1 MEDMINVFDTQDGN
15 APISFAADKEQPA
28 AETTHKSSAGQPVH
42 RPAIDFGPVED
53 KTHGLI
59 KVVGVGDGGCNA
71 VRNMYDEGIVDVN
84 FAVCNTDSKSL
95 SRSPIPV
102 KLPIGSLGAGGNPEE
117 GRKAAQSHLEEIK
130 QLFTDGTQMVFVTA
144 GMGGGTGTGAAPVV
158 AGVAKS
164 MGLLTIGIVTIPFY
178 FEKKRKIVKALKG
191 VEEMRKNVDAILI
204 VNNERICD
212 IYADSDITVK
222 ESFRRADQILCNA
235 TKSIS
240 ELITIEGDIN
250 LDFKDVES
258 TMRSG
263 GGAIMAMGRAS
274 GERRVEKAIVDAL
287 DSPLLYGNDISKAK
301 RILFNIYTSEKSPLH
316 VNEMNE
322 IDAFMDALNPDID
335 VIWGVSE
342 DNTLEDDAKVTILA
356 TGFDDGFGSKLYNEE
371 SRSHE
376 EEYYSALIAKLY
388 KPLKKNNWMFL
399 SQAKQPVGE
408 QPDADQSVGEQ
419 PCSER
424 LDTERLSAGQPAVE
438 QPVAGHEATTGTNT
452 FSSSSAA
459 TASDDIYNNVD
470 EEAKEDK
477 NDKANTYNK
486 EGDAHD
492 SSSSTAPSDETN
504 VSENNPSTNTE
515 QTNGSA
521 YAASA
526 DGSAHGASANG
537 SAFAASA
544 DGSVHG
550 ASSHDNEP
558 PSAAQSSTSNADVA
572 DRQRTTWGKSLLG
585 KLKQRL
591 EDMGLLEDMN
601 NPTE

>member
-28 AETTHKSSAGQPVH
+28 AETTHKPVAEQPVH

-59 KVVGVGDGGCNA
+59 KVVGVGGGGCNA

-376 EEYYSALIAKLY
+376 EEYYSALISKLY

-408 QPDADQSVGEQ
+408 QPDAEQ
-419 PCSER
+419 P
-424 LDTERLSAGQPAVE
+424 SAGL
-438 QPVAGHEATTGTNT
+438 EATSEPNI
-452 FSSSSAA
+452 FVSSPTA
-459 TASDDIYNNVD
+459 TASDNIYNNVG
-470 EEAKEDK
+470 EEDQEDK
-477 NDKANTYNK
+477 NDKANNYNK
-486 EGDAHD
+486 EGEASD
-492 SSSSTAPSDETN
+492 SSSSAAPSAETN
-504 VSENNPSTNTE
+504 VPENATSTNTE
-515 QTNGSA
+515 QTNGSTR
-521 YAASA
+521 AASA
-526 DGSAHGASANG
+526 GGSAHAASTNGLDNAASANDDDF
-537 SAFAASA
+537 S
-544 DGSVHG
+544 
-550 ASSHDNEP
+550 
-558 PSAAQSSTSNADVA
+558 SAAQSSASNADVA
-572 DRQRTTWGKSLLG
+572 DRQRPTWGKSLLG

>member
-15 APISFAADKEQPA
+15 APISFAADKEQSAADTTHKPA
-28 AETTHKSSAGQPVH
+28 AEQSVH

-59 KVVGVGDGGCNA
+59 KVVGVGGGGCNA

-388 KPLKKNNWMFL
+388 KPLKKNNWIFL

-408 QPDADQSVGEQ
+408 QPDAEQS
-419 PCSER
+419 
-424 LDTERLSAGQPAVE
+424 SAGL
-438 QPVAGHEATTGTNT
+438 EATSEPNI
-452 FSSSSAA
+452 FVSSPTA
-459 TASDDIYNNVD
+459 TASDDIYNNVG
-470 EEAKEDK
+470 EEDQEDK
-477 NDKANTYNK
+477 NDKANTHNK
-486 EGDAHD
+486 EGEASA
-492 SSSSTAPSDETN
+492 SSSSAAPSAETN
-504 VSENNPSTNTE
+504 VPENATSTNTE
-515 QTNGSA
+515 QTDGSTRG
-521 YAASA
+521 ASA
-526 DGSAHGASANG
+526 DGSAHAASTNGLDNAASANDDDL
-537 SAFAASA
+537 S
-544 DGSVHG
+544 
-550 ASSHDNEP
+550 
-558 PSAAQSSTSNADVA
+558 SAAQSSTSNADVEN
-572 DRQRTTWGKSLLG
+572 RQRPTWGKSLLG

>member
-1 MEDMINVFDTQDGN
+1 MINVFDTQDGN

-28 AETTHKSSAGQPVH
+28 AETTHKPAAEQPVH

-59 KVVGVGDGGCNA
+59 KVVGVGGGGCNA

-376 EEYYSALIAKLY
+376 EEYYSALISKLY

-408 QPDADQSVGEQ
+408 QPDAEQ
-419 PCSER
+419 PA
-424 LDTERLSAGQPAVE
+424 AGL
-438 QPVAGHEATTGTNT
+438 EATSEPNI
-452 FSSSSAA
+452 FVSSPTA
-459 TASDDIYNNVD
+459 TASDNIYNNVG
-470 EEAKEDK
+470 EEDQEDK
-477 NDKANTYNK
+477 NDKANNYNK
-486 EGDAHD
+486 EGEASD
-492 SSSSTAPSDETN
+492 SSSSAAPSAETN
-504 VSENNPSTNTE
+504 VPENATSTNTE
-515 QTNGSA
+515 QTDGSPH
-521 YAASA
+521 AASA
-526 DGSAHGASANG
+526 DGSAHAASTNGLDNAASANDDAL
-537 SAFAASA
+537 S
-544 DGSVHG
+544 
-550 ASSHDNEP
+550 
-558 PSAAQSSTSNADVA
+558 SAAQSSTSNADVA
-572 DRQRTTWGKSLLG
+572 DRQRPTWGKSLLG

>member
-28 AETTHKSSAGQPVH
+28 AETTHKPAAEQPVH

-59 KVVGVGDGGCNA
+59 KVVGVGGGGCNA

-376 EEYYSALIAKLY
+376 EEYYSALISKLY

-408 QPDADQSVGEQ
+408 QPDAEQS
-419 PCSER
+419 
-424 LDTERLSAGQPAVE
+424 SAGL
-438 QPVAGHEATTGTNT
+438 EATSEPNI
-452 FSSSSAA
+452 FVSSPTA
-459 TASDDIYNNVD
+459 TASDGIYNNVG
-470 EEAKEDK
+470 EEDQEDK
-477 NDKANTYNK
+477 NDKANNYNK
-486 EGDAHD
+486 EGEASD
-492 SSSSTAPSDETN
+492 SSSSAAPSAETN
-504 VSENNPSTNTE
+504 VPVNTTSTNTE
-515 QTNGSA
+515 QTDGSTRG
-521 YAASA
+521 ASA
-526 DGSAHGASANG
+526 DGSAHAASTNGLDNAASANDDDL
-537 SAFAASA
+537 S
-544 DGSVHG
+544 
-550 ASSHDNEP
+550 
-558 PSAAQSSTSNADVA
+558 SAAQSSSSNADVEN
-572 DRQRTTWGKSLLG
+572 RQRPTWGKSLLG

>member
-1 MEDMINVFDTQDGN
+1 
-15 APISFAADKEQPA
+15 
-28 AETTHKSSAGQPVH
+28 
-42 RPAIDFGPVED
+42 
-53 KTHGLI
+53 
-59 KVVGVGDGGCNA
+59 
-71 VRNMYDEGIVDVN
+71 
-84 FAVCNTDSKSL
+84 
-95 SRSPIPV
+95 
-102 KLPIGSLGAGGNPEE
+102 
-117 GRKAAQSHLEEIK
+117 
-130 QLFTDGTQMVFVTA
+130 MVFVTA

-376 EEYYSALIAKLY
+376 EEYYSALISKLY

-408 QPDADQSVGEQ
+408 HPVGEQ
-419 PCSER
+419 PA
-424 LDTERLSAGQPAVE
+424 AGL
-438 QPVAGHEATTGTNT
+438 EATAEPNI
-452 FSSSSAA
+452 FVSSPTA
-459 TASDDIYNNVD
+459 TASDDIYNNVG
-470 EEAKEDK
+470 EEDQEDK
-477 NDKANTYNK
+477 NDKANTHNK
-486 EGDAHD
+486 EGEAPD
-492 SSSSTAPSDETN
+492 SSSSAASSAETN
-504 VSENNPSTNTE
+504 VPVNATSTNTE
-515 QTNGSA
+515 QTNGSTR
-521 YAASA
+521 AASA
-526 DGSAHGASANG
+526 DGSAHAASTNGLDNAASANDDDL
-537 SAFAASA
+537 S
-544 DGSVHG
+544 
-550 ASSHDNEP
+550 
-558 PSAAQSSTSNADVA
+558 SAAQSSTSNADVA
-572 DRQRTTWGKSLLG
+572 DRQRPTWGKSLLG

>member
-28 AETTHKSSAGQPVH
+28 AETTHKPAAEQPVH

-59 KVVGVGDGGCNA
+59 KVVGVGGGGCNA

-376 EEYYSALIAKLY
+376 EEYYSALISKLY
-388 KPLKKNNWMFL
+388 KPLKKNNWIFL

-408 QPDADQSVGEQ
+408 QPDAGRSVGEQ
-419 PCSER
+419 PYPER
-424 LDTERLSAGQPAVE
+424 LDTERQPAVE
-438 QPVAGHEATTGTNT
+438 QPVAGHEATTGPDS

-459 TASDDIYNNVD
+459 TASDDIYNNVG
-470 EEAKEDK
+470 EEDQEDK
-477 NDKANTYNK
+477 NDKANTHNK
-486 EGDAHD
+486 EGEASD
-492 SSSSTAPSDETN
+492 SSSSAAPSAETN
-504 VSENNPSTNTE
+504 VPENATSTNTE
-515 QTNGSA
+515 QT
-521 YAASA
+521 
-526 DGSAHGASANG
+526 DGSTR
-537 SAFAASA
+537 AASA
-544 DGSVHG
+544 DGSVHA
-550 ASSHDNEP
+550 ASTNGLDNAASANDDDLS
-558 PSAAQSSTSNADVA
+558 SAAQSSSSNADVEN
-572 DRQRTTWGKSLLG
+572 RQRPTWGKSLLG

>member
-28 AETTHKSSAGQPVH
+28 AETTHKPAAEQPVH

-59 KVVGVGDGGCNA
+59 KVVGVGGGGCNA

-376 EEYYSALIAKLY
+376 EEYYSALISKLY

-399 SQAKQPVGE
+399 SQAKQTVGE
-408 QPDADQSVGEQ
+408 QSY
-419 PCSER
+419 
-424 LDTERLSAGQPAVE
+424 VE
-438 QPVAGHEATTGTNT
+438 QPAAGLEATSEPNI
-452 FSSSSAA
+452 FVSSPTA
-459 TASDDIYNNVD
+459 TASDDIYNNVG
-470 EEAKEDK
+470 EEDQEDK
-477 NDKANTYNK
+477 NDKANTHNK
-486 EGDAHD
+486 EGEAPD
-492 SSSSTAPSDETN
+492 SSSSAAPSTETN
-504 VSENNPSTNTE
+504 VPVNATSTNTE
-515 QTNGSA
+515 QTNGSTRG
-521 YAASA
+521 ASA
-526 DGSAHGASANG
+526 DGSAYAASTNGLDNAASANDDDL
-537 SAFAASA
+537 S
-544 DGSVHG
+544 
-550 ASSHDNEP
+550 
-558 PSAAQSSTSNADVA
+558 SAAQSSTSNADVA
-572 DRQRTTWGKSLLG
+572 DRQRPTWGKSLLG

>member
-28 AETTHKSSAGQPVH
+28 AEITHKSSAGQPVH

-59 KVVGVGDGGCNA
+59 KVVGVGGGGCNA

-356 TGFDDGFGSKLYNEE
+356 TGFDDGFGSKL
-371 SRSHE
+371 
-376 EEYYSALIAKLY
+376 
-388 KPLKKNNWMFL
+388 
-399 SQAKQPVGE
+399 
-408 QPDADQSVGEQ
+408 
-419 PCSER
+419 
-424 LDTERLSAGQPAVE
+424 
-438 QPVAGHEATTGTNT
+438 
-452 FSSSSAA
+452 
-459 TASDDIYNNVD
+459 
-470 EEAKEDK
+470 
-477 NDKANTYNK
+477 
-486 EGDAHD
+486 
-492 SSSSTAPSDETN
+492 
-504 VSENNPSTNTE
+504 
-515 QTNGSA
+515 
-521 YAASA
+521 
-526 DGSAHGASANG
+526 
-537 SAFAASA
+537 
-544 DGSVHG
+544 
-550 ASSHDNEP
+550 
-558 PSAAQSSTSNADVA
+558 
-572 DRQRTTWGKSLLG
+572 
-585 KLKQRL
+585 
-591 EDMGLLEDMN
+591 
-601 NPTE
+601 

>member
-28 AETTHKSSAGQPVH
+28 AETTHKPAAEQPVH

-59 KVVGVGDGGCNA
+59 KVVGVGGGGCNA

-376 EEYYSALIAKLY
+376 EEYYSALISKLY

-408 QPDADQSVGEQ
+408 HPDAEQS
-419 PCSER
+419 
-424 LDTERLSAGQPAVE
+424 SAGL
-438 QPVAGHEATTGTNT
+438 EATSEPNI
-452 FSSSSAA
+452 FVSSPTA
-459 TASDDIYNNVD
+459 TASDDIYNNVG
-470 EEAKEDK
+470 EEDQEDK
-477 NDKANTYNK
+477 NDKANTHNK
-486 EGDAHD
+486 EGEASD
-492 SSSSTAPSDETN
+492 SSSSAAPSAETN
-504 VSENNPSTNTE
+504 VPENATSTNTE
-515 QTNGSA
+515 QTDGSTRG
-521 YAASA
+521 ASA
-526 DGSAHGASANG
+526 DGSAHAASTNGLDNAASANDYDL
-537 SAFAASA
+537 S
-544 DGSVHG
+544 
-550 ASSHDNEP
+550 
-558 PSAAQSSTSNADVA
+558 SAAQSSTSNADVEN
-572 DRQRTTWGKSLLG
+572 RQRPTWGKSLLG

>member
-28 AETTHKSSAGQPVH
+28 AETTHKPAAEQPVH

-59 KVVGVGDGGCNA
+59 KVVGVGGGGCNA

-376 EEYYSALIAKLY
+376 EEYYSALISKLY

-408 QPDADQSVGEQ
+408 QPDAEQ
-419 PCSER
+419 PSDG
-424 LDTERLSAGQPAVE
+424 L
-438 QPVAGHEATTGTNT
+438 EATSEPNI
-452 FSSSSAA
+452 FVSSPTA
-459 TASDDIYNNVD
+459 TASDDIYNNVG
-470 EEAKEDK
+470 EEDQEDK
-477 NDKANTYNK
+477 NDKANTHNK
-486 EGDAHD
+486 EGEAPD
-492 SSSSTAPSDETN
+492 SSSSAASSAETN
-504 VSENNPSTNTE
+504 VPVNATSTNTE
-515 QTNGSA
+515 QTNGSTH
-521 YAASA
+521 AASGE
-526 DGSAHGASANG
+526 GSAYVAS
-537 SAFAASA
+537 
-544 DGSVHG
+544 
-550 ASSHDNEP
+550 DNEP
-558 PSAAQSSTSNADVA
+558 SSAAQSSTSNADVA
-572 DRQRTTWGKSLLG
+572 DRQRPTWGKSLLG

>member
-28 AETTHKSSAGQPVH
+28 AETTHKPAAEQPVH

-59 KVVGVGDGGCNA
+59 KVVGVGGGGCNA

-408 QPDADQSVGEQ
+408 RSDAEQ
-419 PCSER
+419 P
-424 LDTERLSAGQPAVE
+424 SAEQPSVE
-438 QPVAGHEATTGTNT
+438 QPVSGHEATTGPDS

-459 TASDDIYNNVD
+459 TASDDMYNNVD
-470 EEAKEDK
+470 EEDKENK

-486 EGDAHD
+486 EGEAPD
-492 SSSSTAPSDETN
+492 SSSSAAPSNKTD

-515 QTNGSA
+515 QTNGSTH
-521 YAASA
+521 AASA
-526 DGSAHGASANG
+526 DGSAHAASTNGLDNAASANDDDLSG
-537 SAFAASA
+537 
-544 DGSVHG
+544 
-550 ASSHDNEP
+550 
-558 PSAAQSSTSNADVA
+558 AAQSSTSNADVA

>member
-28 AETTHKSSAGQPVH
+28 AETTHKPSAGQPVH

-59 KVVGVGDGGCNA
+59 KVVGVGGGGCNA

-399 SQAKQPVGE
+399 SQAKQP
-408 QPDADQSVGEQ
+408 D
-419 PCSER
+419 
-424 LDTERLSAGQPAVE
+424 AGQPAVE
-438 QPVAGHEATTGTNT
+438 QPVAGHEATTGPDS

-470 EEAKEDK
+470 EEDKEDK

-486 EGDAHD
+486 EGEAHD

-526 DGSAHGASANG
+526 DGSAYGTSANGSAYAASADGSAHGASANG
-537 SAFAASA
+537 SAYAASA
-544 DGSVHG
+544 NG
-550 ASSHDNEP
+550 SSHDNEP
-558 PSAAQSSTSNADVA
+558 SSAAQSSTSNADVA
-572 DRQRTTWGKSLLG
+572 DRQRPTWGKSLLG

>member
-1 MEDMINVFDTQDGN
+1 MINVFDTQDGN

-28 AETTHKSSAGQPVH
+28 AETTHKPAAEQPVH

-59 KVVGVGDGGCNA
+59 KVVGVGGGGCNA

-376 EEYYSALIAKLY
+376 EEYYSALISKLY

-399 SQAKQPVGE
+399 SQAKQTVGE
-408 QPDADQSVGEQ
+408 QPY
-419 PCSER
+419 
-424 LDTERLSAGQPAVE
+424 VE
-438 QPVAGHEATTGTNT
+438 QPVAGLEATSEPNI
-452 FSSSSAA
+452 FVSSPTA
-459 TASDDIYNNVD
+459 TASDDIYNNVG
-470 EEAKEDK
+470 EEDQEDK
-477 NDKANTYNK
+477 NDKANTHNK
-486 EGDAHD
+486 EGEASD
-492 SSSSTAPSDETN
+492 SSSSAAPSAETN
-504 VSENNPSTNTE
+504 VPENATSTNTE
-515 QTNGSA
+515 QTNGSTR
-521 YAASA
+521 AASA
-526 DGSAHGASANG
+526 DGSAHAASTNGLDNAASANDDDL
-537 SAFAASA
+537 S
-544 DGSVHG
+544 
-550 ASSHDNEP
+550 
-558 PSAAQSSTSNADVA
+558 SAAQSSTSNADVA
-572 DRQRTTWGKSLLG
+572 DRQRPTWGKSLLG

>member
-15 APISFAADKEQPA
+15 APISFAADKEQSA
-28 AETTHKSSAGQPVH
+28 AETTHKPAAEQPVH

-59 KVVGVGDGGCNA
+59 KVVGVGGGGCNA

-376 EEYYSALIAKLY
+376 EEYYSALISKLY

-408 QPDADQSVGEQ
+408 QPDAEQ
-419 PCSER
+419 PA
-424 LDTERLSAGQPAVE
+424 AGL
-438 QPVAGHEATTGTNT
+438 EATAEPNI
-452 FSSSSAA
+452 FVSSPTA
-459 TASDDIYNNVD
+459 TASDDIYNNVG
-470 EEAKEDK
+470 EEDQEDK
-477 NDKANTYNK
+477 NDKANTHNK
-486 EGDAHD
+486 EGEASD
-492 SSSSTAPSDETN
+492 SSSSAASSAETN
-504 VSENNPSTNTE
+504 VPVNATSTNTE
-515 QTNGSA
+515 QTDGSPR
-521 YAASA
+521 AASA
-526 DGSAHGASANG
+526 GGSAHAASTNGLDNAASANDDDL
-537 SAFAASA
+537 S
-544 DGSVHG
+544 
-550 ASSHDNEP
+550 
-558 PSAAQSSTSNADVA
+558 SAAQSSISNADVA
-572 DRQRTTWGKSLLG
+572 DRQRPTWGKSLLG

>member
-15 APISFAADKEQPA
+15 APISFAADKEQSA
-28 AETTHKSSAGQPVH
+28 AETTHKPAAEQPVH

-59 KVVGVGDGGCNA
+59 KVVGVGGGGCNA

-376 EEYYSALIAKLY
+376 EEYYSALISKLY

-399 SQAKQPVGE
+399 SQAKQTVGE
-408 QPDADQSVGEQ
+408 QSY
-419 PCSER
+419 
-424 LDTERLSAGQPAVE
+424 VE
-438 QPVAGHEATTGTNT
+438 QPAAGLEATSEPNI
-452 FSSSSAA
+452 FVSSPTA
-459 TASDDIYNNVD
+459 TASDDIYNNVG
-470 EEAKEDK
+470 EEDQEDK
-477 NDKANTYNK
+477 NDKANTHNK
-486 EGDAHD
+486 EGEAPD
-492 SSSSTAPSDETN
+492 SSSSAAPSTETN
-504 VSENNPSTNTE
+504 VPVNATSTNTE
-515 QTNGSA
+515 QTNGSTRG
-521 YAASA
+521 ASA
-526 DGSAHGASANG
+526 DGSAHAASTNGLDNAASANDDDL
-537 SAFAASA
+537 S
-544 DGSVHG
+544 
-550 ASSHDNEP
+550 
-558 PSAAQSSTSNADVA
+558 SAAQSSTSNADVA
-572 DRQRTTWGKSLLG
+572 DRQRPTWGKSLLG

>member
-28 AETTHKSSAGQPVH
+28 AETTHKPAAEQPVH

-59 KVVGVGDGGCNA
+59 KVVGVGGGGCNA

-376 EEYYSALIAKLY
+376 EEYYSALISKLY

-408 QPDADQSVGEQ
+408 QPDAEQ
-419 PCSER
+419 P
-424 LDTERLSAGQPAVE
+424 SAGL
-438 QPVAGHEATTGTNT
+438 EATSEPNI
-452 FSSSSAA
+452 FVSSPTA
-459 TASDDIYNNVD
+459 TASDDIYNNVG
-470 EEAKEDK
+470 EEDQEDK
-477 NDKANTYNK
+477 NDKANTHNK
-486 EGDAHD
+486 EGEASD
-492 SSSSTAPSDETN
+492 SSSSAAPSAETN
-504 VSENNPSTNTE
+504 VPVNATSTNTE
-515 QTNGSA
+515 QTNGSTR
-521 YAASA
+521 AASA
-526 DGSAHGASANG
+526 DGSAHAASTNGLDSAASANDDDL
-537 SAFAASA
+537 S
-544 DGSVHG
+544 
-550 ASSHDNEP
+550 
-558 PSAAQSSTSNADVA
+558 SAAQSSTSNADVEN
-572 DRQRTTWGKSLLG
+572 RQRPTWGKSLLG

>member
-15 APISFAADKEQPA
+15 APISFAADKEQSA
-28 AETTHKSSAGQPVH
+28 AETTHKPAAEQPVH

-59 KVVGVGDGGCNA
+59 KVVGVGGGGCNA

-376 EEYYSALIAKLY
+376 EEYYSALISKLY

-408 QPDADQSVGEQ
+408 QPDAE
-419 PCSER
+419 
-424 LDTERLSAGQPAVE
+424 QPAV
-438 QPVAGHEATTGTNT
+438 GLEATSEPNI
-452 FSSSSAA
+452 FVSSPTA
-459 TASDDIYNNVD
+459 TASDDIYNNVG
-470 EEAKEDK
+470 EEDQEDK
-477 NDKANTYNK
+477 NDKANTHNK
-486 EGDAHD
+486 EGEASD
-492 SSSSTAPSDETN
+492 SSSSAASSAETN
-504 VSENNPSTNTE
+504 VPVNATSTNTE
-515 QTNGSA
+515 QTNGSTR
-521 YAASA
+521 AASA
-526 DGSAHGASANG
+526 DGSAHAASTNGLDNAASAN
-537 SAFAASA
+537 
-544 DGSVHG
+544 D
-550 ASSHDNEP
+550 DET
-558 PSAAQSSTSNADVA
+558 PSAVQSSTSNADVA
-572 DRQRTTWGKSLLG
+572 DRQRPTWGKSLLG

>member
-1 MEDMINVFDTQDGN
+1 MINVFDTQDGN
-15 APISFAADKEQPA
+15 APISFAADKEQSA
-28 AETTHKSSAGQPVH
+28 AETTHKPAAEQPVH

-59 KVVGVGDGGCNA
+59 KVVGVGGGGCNA

-376 EEYYSALIAKLY
+376 EEYYSALISKLY

-408 QPDADQSVGEQ
+408 QPDAEQ
-419 PCSER
+419 PA
-424 LDTERLSAGQPAVE
+424 AGL
-438 QPVAGHEATTGTNT
+438 EATSEPNI
-452 FSSSSAA
+452 FVSSPTA
-459 TASDDIYNNVD
+459 TASDDIYNNVG
-470 EEAKEDK
+470 EEDQEDK
-477 NDKANTYNK
+477 NDKANTHNK
-486 EGDAHD
+486 EGEASD
-492 SSSSTAPSDETN
+492 SSSSAAPSAETN
-504 VSENNPSTNTE
+504 VPVNATSTNTE
-515 QTNGSA
+515 QTDGSPR
-521 YAASA
+521 AASA
-526 DGSAHGASANG
+526 GGSAHAASTNGLDNAASANDDDL
-537 SAFAASA
+537 S
-544 DGSVHG
+544 
-550 ASSHDNEP
+550 
-558 PSAAQSSTSNADVA
+558 SAAQSSTSNADVA
-572 DRQRTTWGKSLLG
+572 DRQRPTWGKSLLG

>member
-28 AETTHKSSAGQPVH
+28 AETTHKPSAGQPVH

-59 KVVGVGDGGCNA
+59 KVVGVGGGGCNA

-399 SQAKQPVGE
+399 SQAKQP
-408 QPDADQSVGEQ
+408 D
-419 PCSER
+419 
-424 LDTERLSAGQPAVE
+424 AGQPAVE
-438 QPVAGHEATTGTNT
+438 QPVAGHEATTGPDS

-470 EEAKEDK
+470 EEDKEDK

-486 EGDAHD
+486 EGEAHD

-504 VSENNPSTNTE
+504 VSENYPSTNTE

-526 DGSAHGASANG
+526 DGS
-537 SAFAASA
+537 
-544 DGSVHG
+544 
-550 ASSHDNEP
+550 
-558 PSAAQSSTSNADVA
+558 VA
-572 DRQRTTWGKSLLG
+572 DRQRPTWGKSLLG

>member
-1 MEDMINVFDTQDGN
+1 MINVFDTQDGN
-15 APISFAADKEQPA
+15 APISFAADKEQSA
-28 AETTHKSSAGQPVH
+28 AETTHKPAAEQPVH

-59 KVVGVGDGGCNA
+59 KVVGVGGGGCNA

-376 EEYYSALIAKLY
+376 EEYYSALISKLY

-408 QPDADQSVGEQ
+408 RPDAEQ
-419 PCSER
+419 P
-424 LDTERLSAGQPAVE
+424 SAGL
-438 QPVAGHEATTGTNT
+438 EATSEPNI
-452 FSSSSAA
+452 FVSSPTA
-459 TASDDIYNNVD
+459 TASDDIYNNVG
-470 EEAKEDK
+470 EEDQEDK
-477 NDKANTYNK
+477 KDKANTHNK
-486 EGDAHD
+486 EGEASD
-492 SSSSTAPSDETN
+492 SSSSAAPSAETN
-504 VSENNPSTNTE
+504 VPENATSTNTE
-515 QTNGSA
+515 QTDGSPRGESAGGSA
-521 YAASA
+521 HAASTNGLDNAASA
-526 DGSAHGASANG
+526 ND
-537 SAFAASA
+537 
-544 DGSVHG
+544 D
-550 ASSHDNEP
+550 ET

-572 DRQRTTWGKSLLG
+572 DRQRPTWGKSLLG

>member
-1 MEDMINVFDTQDGN
+1 
-15 APISFAADKEQPA
+15 
-28 AETTHKSSAGQPVH
+28 
-42 RPAIDFGPVED
+42 
-53 KTHGLI
+53 
-59 KVVGVGDGGCNA
+59 
-71 VRNMYDEGIVDVN
+71 
-84 FAVCNTDSKSL
+84 
-95 SRSPIPV
+95 
-102 KLPIGSLGAGGNPEE
+102 
-117 GRKAAQSHLEEIK
+117 
-130 QLFTDGTQMVFVTA
+130 
-144 GMGGGTGTGAAPVV
+144 
-158 AGVAKS
+158 
-164 MGLLTIGIVTIPFY
+164 
-178 FEKKRKIVKALKG
+178 
-191 VEEMRKNVDAILI
+191 
-204 VNNERICD
+204 
-212 IYADSDITVK
+212 
-222 ESFRRADQILCNA
+222 
-235 TKSIS
+235 
-240 ELITIEGDIN
+240 
-250 LDFKDVES
+250 
-258 TMRSG
+258 MRSG

-399 SQAKQPVGE
+399 SQAKQPDGE
-408 QPDADQSVGEQ
+408 QPD
-419 PCSER
+419 
-424 LDTERLSAGQPAVE
+424 AGQPAVE
-438 QPVAGHEATTGTNT
+438 QPVAGHEATTGPDS

-470 EEAKEDK
+470 EEDKEDK

-486 EGDAHD
+486 EGEAHD

-526 DGSAHGASANG
+526 DGSVYGTSANG
-537 SAFAASA
+537 SAYAASA
-544 DGSVHG
+544 NG
-550 ASSHDNEP
+550 SSHDNEP
-558 PSAAQSSTSNADVA
+558 SSAAQSSTSNADVA
-572 DRQRTTWGKSLLG
+572 DRQRPTWGKSLLG

>member
-28 AETTHKSSAGQPVH
+28 AETTHKPAAEQPVH

-59 KVVGVGDGGCNA
+59 KVVGVGGGGCNA

-95 SRSPIPV
+95 SRSPVPV

-376 EEYYSALIAKLY
+376 EEYYSALISKLY

-408 QPDADQSVGEQ
+408 QPDAEQ
-419 PCSER
+419 PA
-424 LDTERLSAGQPAVE
+424 AGL
-438 QPVAGHEATTGTNT
+438 EATSEPNI
-452 FSSSSAA
+452 FVSSPTA
-459 TASDDIYNNVD
+459 TASDDIYNNVG
-470 EEAKEDK
+470 EEDQEDK
-477 NDKANTYNK
+477 NDKANTHNK
-486 EGDAHD
+486 EGEAPD
-492 SSSSTAPSDETN
+492 SSSSAAPSTETN
-504 VSENNPSTNTE
+504 VPENATSTNTE
-515 QTNGSA
+515 QTNGSTR
-521 YAASA
+521 AASA
-526 DGSAHGASANG
+526 GGSAHAASTNGLDNAASANDDDL
-537 SAFAASA
+537 S
-544 DGSVHG
+544 
-550 ASSHDNEP
+550 
-558 PSAAQSSTSNADVA
+558 SAAQSSTSNADVA
-572 DRQRTTWGKSLLG
+572 DRQRPTWGKSLLG

>member
-1 MEDMINVFDTQDGN
+1 MINVFDTQDGN

-28 AETTHKSSAGQPVH
+28 AETTHKPAAEQPVH

-59 KVVGVGDGGCNA
+59 KVVGVGGGGCNA

-376 EEYYSALIAKLY
+376 EEYYSALISKLY

-408 QPDADQSVGEQ
+408 QPDAEQ
-419 PCSER
+419 PA
-424 LDTERLSAGQPAVE
+424 AGL
-438 QPVAGHEATTGTNT
+438 EATSEPNI
-452 FSSSSAA
+452 FVSSPTA
-459 TASDDIYNNVD
+459 TASDDIYNNVG
-470 EEAKEDK
+470 EEDQEDK
-477 NDKANTYNK
+477 NDKANTHNK
-486 EGDAHD
+486 EGEAPD
-492 SSSSTAPSDETN
+492 SSSSAASSAETN
-504 VSENNPSTNTE
+504 VPENATSTNTE
-515 QTNGSA
+515 QTNGSPH
-521 YAASA
+521 AASA
-526 DGSAHGASANG
+526 GGSAHAASTNGLDNAASANDDDL
-537 SAFAASA
+537 S
-544 DGSVHG
+544 
-550 ASSHDNEP
+550 
-558 PSAAQSSTSNADVA
+558 SAAQSSTSNADVA
-572 DRQRTTWGKSLLG
+572 DRQRPTWGKSLLG

>member
-1 MEDMINVFDTQDGN
+1 MINVFDTQDGN

-28 AETTHKSSAGQPVH
+28 AETTHKPAVEQPVH

-59 KVVGVGDGGCNA
+59 KVVGVGGGGCNA

-95 SRSPIPV
+95 SRSPVPV

-376 EEYYSALIAKLY
+376 EEYYSALISKLY

-408 QPDADQSVGEQ
+408 QPVAGQSSVG
-419 PCSER
+419 
-424 LDTERLSAGQPAVE
+424 L
-438 QPVAGHEATTGTNT
+438 EATAEPNI
-452 FSSSSAA
+452 FVSSPTA
-459 TASDDIYNNVD
+459 TASDNIYNNVG
-470 EEAKEDK
+470 EEDQEDK
-477 NDKANTYNK
+477 NDKANNYNK
-486 EGDAHD
+486 EGEASD
-492 SSSSTAPSDETN
+492 SSSSAAPSAETN
-504 VSENNPSTNTE
+504 VPENATSTNTE
-515 QTNGSA
+515 QTDGSPH
-521 YAASA
+521 AASA
-526 DGSAHGASANG
+526 DGSAHAASANDDDL
-537 SAFAASA
+537 S
-544 DGSVHG
+544 
-550 ASSHDNEP
+550 
-558 PSAAQSSTSNADVA
+558 SAAQSSTSNADVA
-572 DRQRTTWGKSLLG
+572 DRQRPTWGKSLLG

>member
-59 KVVGVGDGGCNA
+59 KVVGVGGGGCNA

-408 QPDADQSVGEQ
+408 QPYVEQS
-419 PCSER
+419 
-424 LDTERLSAGQPAVE
+424 SAGL
-438 QPVAGHEATTGTNT
+438 EATSEPNI
-452 FSSSSAA
+452 FVSSPTA
-459 TASDDIYNNVD
+459 TASDDIYNNVG
-470 EEAKEDK
+470 EEDQEYQ
-477 NDKANTYNK
+477 NDKANNYNK
-486 EGDAHD
+486 EGEASD
-492 SSSSTAPSDETN
+492 SSSSAAPSAETN
-504 VSENNPSTNTE
+504 VPVNATSTNTE
-515 QTNGSA
+515 QTDGSTR
-521 YAASA
+521 AASA
-526 DGSAHGASANG
+526 DGSAHAASTNGLDSAASANDDDL
-537 SAFAASA
+537 S
-544 DGSVHG
+544 
-550 ASSHDNEP
+550 
-558 PSAAQSSTSNADVA
+558 SAAQSSTSNADVA
-572 DRQRTTWGKSLLG
+572 DRQRPTWGKSLLG

>member
-15 APISFAADKEQPA
+15 APISFAADKEQSA
-28 AETTHKSSAGQPVH
+28 AETTHKPAAEQPVH

-59 KVVGVGDGGCNA
+59 KVVGVGGGGCNA

-376 EEYYSALIAKLY
+376 EEYYSALISKLY

-408 QPDADQSVGEQ
+408 QPD
-419 PCSER
+419 
-424 LDTERLSAGQPAVE
+424 VE
-438 QPVAGHEATTGTNT
+438 QPAAGLEATSEPNI
-452 FSSSSAA
+452 FVSSPTA
-459 TASDDIYNNVD
+459 TASDDIYNNVG
-470 EEAKEDK
+470 EEDQEDK
-477 NDKANTYNK
+477 NDKANTHNK
-486 EGDAHD
+486 EGEAPD
-492 SSSSTAPSDETN
+492 SSSSTASSAETN
-504 VSENNPSTNTE
+504 VPENATSTNTE
-515 QTNGSA
+515 QTNGSPH
-521 YAASA
+521 AASA
-526 DGSAHGASANG
+526 GGSAHAASTNGLDNAASANDDDL
-537 SAFAASA
+537 S
-544 DGSVHG
+544 
-550 ASSHDNEP
+550 
-558 PSAAQSSTSNADVA
+558 SAAQSSTSNADVA
-572 DRQRTTWGKSLLG
+572 DRQRPTWGKSLLG

>member
-28 AETTHKSSAGQPVH
+28 AETTHKPAAEQPVH

-59 KVVGVGDGGCNA
+59 KVVGVGGGGCNA

-376 EEYYSALIAKLY
+376 EEYYSALISKLY

-408 QPDADQSVGEQ
+408 QPDA
-419 PCSER
+419 
-424 LDTERLSAGQPAVE
+424 E
-438 QPVAGHEATTGTNT
+438 QPVAGLEATSEPNI
-452 FSSSSAA
+452 FVSSPTAS
-459 TASDDIYNNVD
+459 ASDDIYNNVG
-470 EEAKEDK
+470 EEDQEDK
-477 NDKANTYNK
+477 NDKANTQNK
-486 EGDAHD
+486 EGEASD
-492 SSSSTAPSDETN
+492 SSSSAAPSAETN
-504 VSENNPSTNTE
+504 VPENATSTNTE
-515 QTNGSA
+515 RTDGSTHAASTNGLDN
-521 YAASA
+521 AASA
-526 DGSAHGASANG
+526 ND
-537 SAFAASA
+537 
-544 DGSVHG
+544 D
-550 ASSHDNEP
+550 ET

-572 DRQRTTWGKSLLG
+572 DRQRHTWGKSLLG

-601 NPTE
+601 NPIE

>member
-28 AETTHKSSAGQPVH
+28 AETTHKPAAEQPVH

-59 KVVGVGDGGCNA
+59 KVVGVGGGGCNA

-376 EEYYSALIAKLY
+376 EEYYSALISKLY

-399 SQAKQPVGE
+399 SQAKQTVGE
-408 QPDADQSVGEQ
+408 QSY
-419 PCSER
+419 
-424 LDTERLSAGQPAVE
+424 VE
-438 QPVAGHEATTGTNT
+438 QPAAGLEATSEPNI
-452 FSSSSAA
+452 FVSSPTA
-459 TASDDIYNNVD
+459 TASDDIYNNVG
-470 EEAKEDK
+470 EEGQEDK
-477 NDKANTYNK
+477 NDKANTHNK
-486 EGDAHD
+486 EGEAPD
-492 SSSSTAPSDETN
+492 SSSSAAPSTETN
-504 VSENNPSTNTE
+504 VPVNATSTNTE
-515 QTNGSA
+515 QTNGSTRG
-521 YAASA
+521 ASA
-526 DGSAHGASANG
+526 DGSAHAASTNGLDNAASANDDDL
-537 SAFAASA
+537 S
-544 DGSVHG
+544 
-550 ASSHDNEP
+550 
-558 PSAAQSSTSNADVA
+558 SAAQSSTSNADVA
-572 DRQRTTWGKSLLG
+572 DRQRPTWGKSLLG

>member
-28 AETTHKSSAGQPVH
+28 AETTHKPAAEQPVH

-59 KVVGVGDGGCNA
+59 KVVGVGGGGCNA

-376 EEYYSALIAKLY
+376 EEYYSALISKLY

-408 QPDADQSVGEQ
+408 QPDAEQ
-419 PCSER
+419 PA
-424 LDTERLSAGQPAVE
+424 AGL
-438 QPVAGHEATTGTNT
+438 EATAEPNI
-452 FSSSSAA
+452 FVSSPTA
-459 TASDDIYNNVD
+459 TASDDIYNNVG
-470 EEAKEDK
+470 EEDQEDK
-477 NDKANTYNK
+477 NDKANTHNK
-486 EGDAHD
+486 EGEAPD
-492 SSSSTAPSDETN
+492 SSSSAAPSAETN
-504 VSENNPSTNTE
+504 VPVNATSTNTE
-515 QTNGSA
+515 QTNGSTR
-521 YAASA
+521 AASA
-526 DGSAHGASANG
+526 DGSAHAASTNGLDNAASAN
-537 SAFAASA
+537 
-544 DGSVHG
+544 
-550 ASSHDNEP
+550 DNEP
-558 PSAAQSSTSNADVA
+558 SSAAQSSTSNADVA
-572 DRQRTTWGKSLLG
+572 DRQRPTWGKSLLG

>member
-28 AETTHKSSAGQPVH
+28 AETTHKPSAEQPVH

-59 KVVGVGDGGCNA
+59 KVVGVGGGGCNA

-376 EEYYSALIAKLY
+376 EEYYSALISKLY

-408 QPDADQSVGEQ
+408 QPVAGQSSVG
-419 PCSER
+419 
-424 LDTERLSAGQPAVE
+424 L
-438 QPVAGHEATTGTNT
+438 EATAEPNI
-452 FSSSSAA
+452 FVSSPTA
-459 TASDDIYNNVD
+459 TASDDIYNNVG
-470 EEAKEDK
+470 EEDQEDK
-477 NDKANTYNK
+477 NDKANTHNK
-486 EGDAHD
+486 EGEASD
-492 SSSSTAPSDETN
+492 SSSSAAPSAETN
-504 VSENNPSTNTE
+504 VPENATSTNTE
-515 QTNGSA
+515 QTNGSTRG
-521 YAASA
+521 ASA
-526 DGSAHGASANG
+526 DGSAHAASTNGLDNAASANDDDL
-537 SAFAASA
+537 S
-544 DGSVHG
+544 
-550 ASSHDNEP
+550 
-558 PSAAQSSTSNADVA
+558 SAAQSSTSNADVA
-572 DRQRTTWGKSLLG
+572 DRQRPTWGKSLLG

>member
-28 AETTHKSSAGQPVH
+28 AETTHKPAAEQPVH

-59 KVVGVGDGGCNA
+59 KVVGVGGGGCNA

-376 EEYYSALIAKLY
+376 EEYYSALISKLY

-399 SQAKQPVGE
+399 SHAKQPVGE
-408 QPDADQSVGEQ
+408 QPDAEQ
-419 PCSER
+419 PA
-424 LDTERLSAGQPAVE
+424 AGL
-438 QPVAGHEATTGTNT
+438 EATSEPNI
-452 FSSSSAA
+452 FVSSPTA
-459 TASDDIYNNVD
+459 TASDDIYNNVG
-470 EEAKEDK
+470 EEDQEDK
-477 NDKANTYNK
+477 NDKANTHNK
-486 EGDAHD
+486 EGEAPD
-492 SSSSTAPSDETN
+492 SSSSTASSAETN
-504 VSENNPSTNTE
+504 VPENATSTNTE
-515 QTNGSA
+515 QTNGSTRG
-521 YAASA
+521 ASA
-526 DGSAHGASANG
+526 DGSAHAASTNGLDNAASANDDDL
-537 SAFAASA
+537 S
-544 DGSVHG
+544 
-550 ASSHDNEP
+550 
-558 PSAAQSSTSNADVA
+558 SAAQSSISNADVA
-572 DRQRTTWGKSLLG
+572 DRQRPTWGKSLLG

>member
-1 MEDMINVFDTQDGN
+1 MINVFDTQDGN
-15 APISFAADKEQPA
+15 APISFAADKEQSA
-28 AETTHKSSAGQPVH
+28 AETTHKPAAEQPVH

-59 KVVGVGDGGCNA
+59 KVVGVGGGGCNA

-376 EEYYSALIAKLY
+376 EEYYSALISKLY

-408 QPDADQSVGEQ
+408 QPDAEQ
-419 PCSER
+419 PA
-424 LDTERLSAGQPAVE
+424 AGL
-438 QPVAGHEATTGTNT
+438 EATSEPNI
-452 FSSSSAA
+452 FVSSPTA
-459 TASDDIYNNVD
+459 TASDDIYNNMG
-470 EEAKEDK
+470 EEDQEDK
-477 NDKANTYNK
+477 NDKANTHNK
-486 EGDAHD
+486 EGEASD
-492 SSSSTAPSDETN
+492 SSSSAASSTETN
-504 VSENNPSTNTE
+504 VPVNATSTNTE
-515 QTNGSA
+515 QTDGSTR
-521 YAASA
+521 AASA
-526 DGSAHGASANG
+526 DGSAHAASTNGLDNAASANDDDL
-537 SAFAASA
+537 S
-544 DGSVHG
+544 
-550 ASSHDNEP
+550 
-558 PSAAQSSTSNADVA
+558 SAAQSSTSNADVA
-572 DRQRTTWGKSLLG
+572 DRQRPTWGKSLLG

>member
-15 APISFAADKEQPA
+15 APISFAADKEQSA
-28 AETTHKSSAGQPVH
+28 AETTHKPAAEQPVH

-59 KVVGVGDGGCNA
+59 KVVGVGGGGCNA

-212 IYADSDITVK
+212 IYADSDITVR

-376 EEYYSALIAKLY
+376 EEYYSALISKLY
-388 KPLKKNNWMFL
+388 KPLKKNNWIFL

-408 QPDADQSVGEQ
+408 QPDAEL
-419 PCSER
+419 P
-424 LDTERLSAGQPAVE
+424 SAGL
-438 QPVAGHEATTGTNT
+438 EATSEPNI
-452 FSSSSAA
+452 FVSSPTA
-459 TASDDIYNNVD
+459 TASDDIYNNVG
-470 EEAKEDK
+470 EEDQEDK
-477 NDKANTYNK
+477 KDKANTHNK
-486 EGDAHD
+486 EGEASD
-492 SSSSTAPSDETN
+492 SSSSAASSAETN
-504 VSENNPSTNTE
+504 VPVNATSTNTE
-515 QTNGSA
+515 QTNGSTR
-521 YAASA
+521 AASA
-526 DGSAHGASANG
+526 DGSAHAASTNGLDNAASAN
-537 SAFAASA
+537 
-544 DGSVHG
+544 D
-550 ASSHDNEP
+550 DET
-558 PSAAQSSTSNADVA
+558 PSAVQSSTSNADVA
-572 DRQRTTWGKSLLG
+572 DRQRPTWGKSLLG

>member
-28 AETTHKSSAGQPVH
+28 AETTHKPAAEQPVH

-59 KVVGVGDGGCNA
+59 KVVGVGGGGCNA

-376 EEYYSALIAKLY
+376 EEYYSALISKLY

-408 QPDADQSVGEQ
+408 QPDAEQ
-419 PCSER
+419 PA
-424 LDTERLSAGQPAVE
+424 AGL
-438 QPVAGHEATTGTNT
+438 EATSEPNI
-452 FSSSSAA
+452 FVSSPTA
-459 TASDDIYNNVD
+459 TASDDIYNNVG
-470 EEAKEDK
+470 EEDQEDK
-477 NDKANTYNK
+477 NDKANTHNK
-486 EGDAHD
+486 EGEAPD
-492 SSSSTAPSDETN
+492 SSSSTASSAETN
-504 VSENNPSTNTE
+504 VPENATSTNTE
-515 QTNGSA
+515 QTNGSPH
-521 YAASA
+521 AASA
-526 DGSAHGASANG
+526 GGSAHAASTNGLDNAASANDDDL
-537 SAFAASA
+537 S
-544 DGSVHG
+544 
-550 ASSHDNEP
+550 
-558 PSAAQSSTSNADVA
+558 SAAQSSTSNADVA
-572 DRQRTTWGKSLLG
+572 DRQRPTWGKSLLG

>member
-15 APISFAADKEQPA
+15 APISFAADKEQSA

-59 KVVGVGDGGCNA
+59 KVVGVGGGGCNA

-408 QPDADQSVGEQ
+408 QPDAEQ
-419 PCSER
+419 P
-424 LDTERLSAGQPAVE
+424 DAAQPAVE
-438 QPVAGHEATTGTNT
+438 QPVAGHEATTGPDS

-470 EEAKEDK
+470 EEDKEDK
-477 NDKANTYNK
+477 NDKVNTYNK
-486 EGDAHD
+486 EGEAHD
-492 SSSSTAPSDETN
+492 CSSSTTPSDETN
-504 VSENNPSTNTE
+504 VSENYPSTNTE
-515 QTNGSA
+515 QTDGSA

-526 DGSAHGASANG
+526 DGS
-537 SAFAASA
+537 
-544 DGSVHG
+544 
-550 ASSHDNEP
+550 
-558 PSAAQSSTSNADVA
+558 VA
-572 DRQRTTWGKSLLG
+572 DRQRPTWGKSLLG

>member
-1 MEDMINVFDTQDGN
+1 MINVFDTQDGN

-28 AETTHKSSAGQPVH
+28 AETTHKPAAEQPVH

-59 KVVGVGDGGCNA
+59 KVVGVGGGGCNA

-376 EEYYSALIAKLY
+376 EEYYSALISKLY

-408 QPDADQSVGEQ
+408 QPGAEQ
-419 PCSER
+419 PA
-424 LDTERLSAGQPAVE
+424 AGL
-438 QPVAGHEATTGTNT
+438 EATSEPNI
-452 FSSSSAA
+452 FVSSPTA
-459 TASDDIYNNVD
+459 TASDDIYNNVG
-470 EEAKEDK
+470 EEDQEDK
-477 NDKANTYNK
+477 NDKANTHNK
-486 EGDAHD
+486 EGEVSD
-492 SSSSTAPSDETN
+492 SSSSTAPSAETN
-504 VSENNPSTNTE
+504 VPENATSTNTE
-515 QTNGSA
+515 QTDGSPR
-521 YAASA
+521 AASA
-526 DGSAHGASANG
+526 DGSAHAASTNGLAHAASANDDDL
-537 SAFAASA
+537 S
-544 DGSVHG
+544 
-550 ASSHDNEP
+550 
-558 PSAAQSSTSNADVA
+558 SAAQSSTSNADVA
-572 DRQRTTWGKSLLG
+572 DRQRPTWGKSLLG

>member
-1 MEDMINVFDTQDGN
+1 MINVFDTQDGN
-15 APISFAADKEQPA
+15 APISFAADNEQSA
-28 AETTHKSSAGQPVH
+28 AETTHKPAAEQPVH

-59 KVVGVGDGGCNA
+59 KVVGVGGGGCNA

-376 EEYYSALIAKLY
+376 EEYYSALISKLY

-399 SQAKQPVGE
+399 SQAKQTVGE
-408 QPDADQSVGEQ
+408 QPY
-419 PCSER
+419 
-424 LDTERLSAGQPAVE
+424 VE
-438 QPVAGHEATTGTNT
+438 QPAAGLEATSEPNI
-452 FSSSSAA
+452 FVSSPTA
-459 TASDDIYNNVD
+459 TASDDIYNNVG
-470 EEAKEDK
+470 EEDQEDK
-477 NDKANTYNK
+477 NDKANTHNK
-486 EGDAHD
+486 EGEASD
-492 SSSSTAPSDETN
+492 SSSSAAPSAETN
-504 VSENNPSTNTE
+504 VPENATSTNTE
-515 QTNGSA
+515 QTNGSTR
-521 YAASA
+521 AASA
-526 DGSAHGASANG
+526 DGSAHAASTNGLDNAASANDDDL
-537 SAFAASA
+537 S
-544 DGSVHG
+544 
-550 ASSHDNEP
+550 
-558 PSAAQSSTSNADVA
+558 SAAQSSTSNADVEN
-572 DRQRTTWGKSLLG
+572 RQRPTWGKSLLG

>member
-28 AETTHKSSAGQPVH
+28 AETTHKPAAEQPVH

-59 KVVGVGDGGCNA
+59 KVVGVGGGGCNA

-376 EEYYSALIAKLY
+376 EEYYSALISKLY

-408 QPDADQSVGEQ
+408 QPDAEQ
-419 PCSER
+419 P
-424 LDTERLSAGQPAVE
+424 SAGL
-438 QPVAGHEATTGTNT
+438 EATAEPNI
-452 FSSSSAA
+452 FVSSP
-459 TASDDIYNNVD
+459 TASASDNIYNNVG
-470 EEAKEDK
+470 EEDQEDK
-477 NDKANTYNK
+477 NDKANTHNK
-486 EGDAHD
+486 EGEASD
-492 SSSSTAPSDETN
+492 SSSSTAPSAETN
-504 VSENNPSTNTE
+504 VPENATSTNTE
-515 QTNGSA
+515 QTDGSPRGASAGGSA
-521 YAASA
+521 HAASA
-526 DGSAHGASANG
+526 ND
-537 SAFAASA
+537 
-544 DGSVHG
+544 D
-550 ASSHDNEP
+550 ET

-572 DRQRTTWGKSLLG
+572 DRQRPTWGKSLLG